1 MCFSCLSNNKCWK
14 WLQGSVQGKRV
25 KPVVVSRRSSTDKD
39 EESDFVYSYYTRLF
53 WYKRKPYK
61 SDCRRQLITTFLSPV
76 LPPFFAFLPMHIF
89 SFHILFCLIY
99 LFFPSPWPSFL
110 PILCSF
116 SQCVD
121 RKRGLR
127 WVWAH
132 QRGVYCPN
140 LRELALKTKSR
151 ASETMEGFTGGRGS
165 KTGPDWVVYLFSVE
179 ERGCQQAMWW
189 PGGWGEGW
197 SGLSDWCRAAPIPP
211 IVPYAPHHVSL
222 TYFLNGRNYLI
233 RYSRCRCR
241 HFCISKKIFKKSLLK
256 FLASLALNSWNHFTI
271 CVK

>member
-1 MCFSCLSNNKCWK
+1 M
-14 WLQGSVQGKRV
+14 KRV
-25 KPVVVSRRSSTDKD
+25 TLCIAISPDCSSTK
-39 EESDFVYSYYTRLF
+39 ESLTKAIADDSWSPHSYPLF
-53 WYKRKPYK
+53 CPH
-61 SDCRRQLITTFLSPV
+61 
-76 LPPFFAFLPMHIF
+76 FFCF
-89 SFHILFCLIY
+89 FHILFCLIY

-127 WVWAH
+127 WVSAH

-211 IVPYAPHHVSL
+211 IVPYAPHHVFSL
-222 TYFLNGRNYLI
+222 TSSMAEIIWLDTVGVGA
-233 RYSRCRCR
+233 S
-241 HFCISKKIFKKSLLK
+241 ISASPWLKIKNKKVSAQILS
-256 FLASLALNSWNHFTI
+256 
-271 CVK
+271 